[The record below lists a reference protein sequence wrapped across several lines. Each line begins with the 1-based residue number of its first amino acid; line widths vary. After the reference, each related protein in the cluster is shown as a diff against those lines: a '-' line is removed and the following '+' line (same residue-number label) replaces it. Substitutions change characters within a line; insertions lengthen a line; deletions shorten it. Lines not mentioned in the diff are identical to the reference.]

1 MTPDAQTPDAQTPV
15 SQTPVKFN
23 LADVFETVADSVPER
38 IALSYEG
45 RQISYAELDRL
56 ANRVAHL
63 LRDNGIGTADH
74 VSLFLKNSVEHV
86 TSLLGLLKIR
96 AVPVNVNYRYT
107 NSELRYIF
115 DNSDSRGIIVELS
128 EHQSSV
134 AALLPELPLVR
145 TVFVVGDIIDEL
157 TTAAASLPEGRTV
170 SIVPFAE
177 EAAASEDRDFE
188 ARTGD
193 ELYLLYTGGTTGY
206 PKGVMWRHDDFFRK
220 PISGG
225 NPYGDARKDLA
236 EVGSAVKEFGS
247 IAFNIAAP
255 LMHGAASYS
264 LFTFLTLGGRLVLM
278 RDFDPAAIVAGI
290 EDEKIQIILIVG
302 DAMGMPLV
310 EEMERRKDDVDLSSL
325 FSVTSGGAIWSHHNR
340 DRFAAIKPELI
351 LRDNFGASE
360 SGNDGEIMMDDNGN
374 LRVPPTDKM
383 MVVDE
388 RLNRIEPGSGDV
400 GYIARIGNV
409 PLGYYKDEEKSART
423 FPTLPDGRRIS
434 ILGDMGTVEADGSIV
449 FLGRGSQCINTGGEK
464 VYAEEVEAVLHA
476 HPAIGDALVVPVP
489 DERYGQRVAAVAR
502 VADGEAEPTLAEIQ
516 EYCRE
521 SLAGYK
527 VPRTIVFVDEVK
539 RTPAGKAD
547 YRWAKNAAAASDQ
560 QAVTA

>member
-1 MTPDAQTPDAQTPV
+1 MSPESAAET
-15 SQTPVKFN
+15 KFN
-23 LADVFETVADSVPER
+23 LADVFETVADAVPDR

-45 RQISYAELDRL
+45 RQIAYPELDLL

-63 LRDNGIGTADH
+63 LLDNGIAAADH

-86 TSLLGLLKIR
+86 TSLLGVLKMR

-107 NSELRYIF
+107 DPELQYVF
-115 DNSDSRGIIVELS
+115 DNSDSRGIVVELP
-128 EHQSSV
+128 EHQRSV
-134 AALLPELPLVR
+134 AALMGELPELR
-145 TVFVVGDIIDEL
+145 TVFVIGDIVDEL
-157 TTAAASLPEGRTV
+157 RSAAAGLPDGRTV
-170 SIVPFAE
+170 AIVSFAE
-177 EAAASEDRDFE
+177 EADKSEARDFE
-188 ARTGD
+188 PRTGD
-193 ELYLLYTGGTTGY
+193 ELYLIYTGGTTGY

-225 NPYGDARKDLA
+225 NPYGDPRKDLA
-236 EVGSAVKEFGS
+236 EIGTAVKDFPS
-247 IAFNIAAP
+247 IAFLLAAP

-264 LFTFLTLGGRLVLM
+264 LFTFFTLGGRLVLM
-278 RDFDPAAIVAGI
+278 RDFDPAGIAELIGPEQVQIV
-290 EDEKIQIILIVG
+290 LIVG

-310 EEMERRKDDVDLSSL
+310 EEMERRTDEIDLSSL

-340 DRFAAIKPELI
+340 ERFLALKPDLM

-374 LRVPPTDKM
+374 LTVPPTDRM

-388 RLNRIEPGSGDV
+388 RLTPIVPGSGDV

-476 HPAIGDALVVPVP
+476 HPAIADALVVPVP
-489 DERYGQRVAAVAR
+489 DDRYGQRVAAVAR
-502 VADGEAEPTLAEIQ
+502 IADGAAEPSIDDIQ
-516 EYCRE
+516 VFCRE

-527 VPRTIVFVDEVK
+527 VPRTVVFVDEVR

-547 YRWAKNAAAASDQ
+547 YRWAKATAASAGQ
-560 QAVTA
+560 PTPA

>member
-1 MTPDAQTPDAQTPV
+1 MTTDSLPT
-15 SQTPVKFN
+15 KFN
-23 LADVFETVADSVPER
+23 LADVFETVVDSVPER
-38 IALSYEG
+38 IALSYGG
-45 RQISYAELDRL
+45 RQISYGELDRL

-63 LRDNGIGTADH
+63 LRNNGIGADDH
-74 VSLFLKNSVEHV
+74 VSLFLKNSIEHV

-107 NSELRYIF
+107 NPELHYIF
-115 DNSDSRGIIVELS
+115 DNSDSRAIIVELP
-128 EHQSSV
+128 EHQRSV

-145 TVFVVGDIIDEL
+145 TIFVVGEVVDEL
-157 TTAAASLPEGRTV
+157 TEALAALPDGREVTV
-170 SIVPFAE
+170 VAFAD
-177 EAAASEDRDFE
+177 EANESQDRDFDP
-188 ARTGD
+188 RTGD
-193 ELYLLYTGGTTGY
+193 ELYILYTGGTTGY
-206 PKGVMWRHDDFFRK
+206 PKGVVWRHDDFFRK

-225 NPYGDARKDLA
+225 NPYGDARRDLA
-236 EVGSAVKEFGS
+236 EIGAAVQEFGS

-278 RDFDPAAIVAGI
+278 RDFDPAAIVSGI
-290 EDEKIQIILIVG
+290 EEEKIQIILIVG

-310 EEMERRKDDVDLSSL
+310 EEMERRKGEVDLSSL

-340 DRFAAIKPELI
+340 ERFAAIKPDLI

-374 LRVPPTDKM
+374 LRVPPTEKM
-383 MVVDE
+383 MVVDD
-388 RLNRIEPGSGDV
+388 RLNPIEPGSGDV

-434 ILGDMGTVEADGSIV
+434 VLGDMGTVEADGSIV

-464 VYAEEVEAVLHA
+464 VYAEEVEAVLHS
-476 HPAIGDALVVPVP
+476 HPAIADALVVPIP

-502 VADGEAEPTLAEIQ
+502 VADGAAEPTLEEIQ
-516 EYCRE
+516 EHCRQ
-521 SLAGYK
+521 SLARYK
-527 VPRTIVFVDEVK
+527 VPRTIIFVDEVK

-547 YRWAKNAAAASDQ
+547 YRWAKNAAAESSEPAP
-560 QAVTA
+560 A

>member
-1 MTPDAQTPDAQTPV
+1 M
-15 SQTPVKFN
+15 KFN

-38 IALSYEG
+38 IALSYGG

-56 ANRVAHL
+56 ANQVAHL
-63 LRDNGIGTADH
+63 FAAHGIGLDDN

-86 TSLLGLLKIR
+86 TSLLGLLKVR

-107 NSELRYIF
+107 NAELGYIF
-115 DNSDSRGIIVELS
+115 DNSDSRGIVVE
-128 EHQSSV
+128 EPDHQRSV
-134 AALLPELPLVR
+134 ATLLAELPLVR
-145 TVFVVGDIIDEL
+145 TVFVIGDIVDEL
-157 TTAAASLPEGRTV
+157 SAAARDLPDGRTV
-170 SIVPFAE
+170 EIVSFGESE
-177 EAAASEDRDFE
+177 ELPDKRDFE
-188 ARTGD
+188 ERTGD
-193 ELYLLYTGGTTGY
+193 EHYLLYTGGTTGY
-206 PKGVMWRHDDFFRK
+206 PKGVIWSHDDFFRK

-225 NPYGDARKDLA
+225 NPYGEARKDLA
-236 EVGSAVKEFGS
+236 EIGAAVKDFPS

-278 RDFDPAAIVAGI
+278 RDFDPEAIVSGI
-290 EDEKIQIILIVG
+290 ESEQIQIILIVG

-310 EEMERRKDDVDLSSL
+310 DELERRKGEVDLSSL
-325 FSVTSGGAIWSHHNR
+325 FSITSGGAIWSQHVR
-340 DRFAAIKPELI
+340 ERMAAVKPDLV

-360 SGNDGEIMMDDNGN
+360 SGNDGEIVMDDDGN
-374 LRVPPTDKM
+374 LRVPPTEKM

-388 RLNRIEPGSGDV
+388 SLSEIVPGSGDV

-409 PLGYYKDEEKSART
+409 PLGYYKDEAKSAKT

-434 ILGDMGTVEADGSIV
+434 ILGDMGTVEADGTIV

-464 VYAEEVEAVLHA
+464 VYAEEVEATLHA
-476 HPAIGDALVVPVP
+476 HPAVADALVVPVP
-489 DERYGQRVAAVAR
+489 DARYGQKVGAVVA
-502 VADGEAEPTLAEIQ
+502 VADGEPEPTLEDLQ
-516 EYCRE
+516 LHCRE

-527 VPRTIVFVDEVK
+527 VPRVVVFVDEVK

-547 YRWAKNAAAASDQ
+547 YKWAKATAADAPATPES
-560 QAVTA
+560 AGV